1 MPVTF
6 SALWDNHPSNLDADN
21 EPCKTPAGEPAFEN
35 QCAIRMGVT
44 LTRCGYTVT
53 GITRCWLHP
62 ASEGHKLRAQEVANW
77 IKARPTEFGAVA
89 IKKKADGVT
98 KADYAGKTGLIF
110 FMNFWGTGMQGD
122 HVDVWNG
129 SKQASYISHP
139 DPLAGDDY
147 FERAQEVWFW
157 EIA

>member
-21 EPCKTPAGEPAFEN
+21 E
-35 QCAIRMGVT
+35 
-44 LTRCGYTVT
+44 L
-53 GITRCWLHP
+53 
-62 ASEGHKLRAQEVANW
+62 
-77 IKARPTEFGAVA
+77 
-89 IKKKADGVT
+89 
-98 KADYAGKTGLIF
+98 
-110 FMNFWGTGMQGD
+110 NFWGTGMQGD